1 MQVTIGI
8 EVAYFDF
15 DDVHG
20 SCEFKITNITED
32 DYEVELSN
40 VVATKI
46 IGEVEL
52 DYILTDTELDQLNEE
67 IIWCIQDTNIVRD
80 MQEFDNDFDE
90 DEWRYDA

>member
-20 SCEFKITNITED
+20 NCEFKITDINDESYDVEISNISATQ
-32 DYEVELSN
+32 
-40 VVATKI
+40 VV
-46 IGEVEL
+46 GEVEL
-52 DYILTDTELDQLNEE
+52 NYILTDTELDQLNEE
-67 IIWCIQDTNIVRD
+67 IIWCIQDTNLVRD

>member
-20 SCEFKITNITED
+20 TCEFKITNITDESYD
-32 DYEVELSN
+32 VELSN
-40 VVATKI
+40 VVATQV

-52 DYILTDTELDQLNEE
+52 DYMLTDTELDQLNEE
-67 IIWCIQDTNIVRD
+67 IIWCIQDTNLVRD
-80 MQEFDNDFDE
+80 MQELDDDFDE